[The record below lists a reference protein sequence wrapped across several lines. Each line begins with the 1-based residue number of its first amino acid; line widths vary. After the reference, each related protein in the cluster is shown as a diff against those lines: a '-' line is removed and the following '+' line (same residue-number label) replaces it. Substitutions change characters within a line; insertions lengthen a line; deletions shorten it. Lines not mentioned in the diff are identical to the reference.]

1 MDETLALIKKALR
14 SDPNYTTSITEPI
27 DILWDAY
34 NSDCEKFDKMVE
46 LLKTVEFTG

>member
-1 MDETLALIKKALR
+1 MDKTLKLIRQALR

-34 NSDCEKFDKMVE
+34 HSDADKFDKMVE
-46 LLKTVEFTG
+46 LLKKTEFTG

>member
-1 MDETLALIKKALR
+1 MDKTLKLIQKALQ

-34 NSDCEKFDKMVE
+34 HSDADKFDKMVQ
-46 LLKTVEFTG
+46 LLKTTEFTG